1 VSKSNKQFSKPNKQA
16 VTAAR
21 QVAFSWLVGVIIKG
35 RSINELLAATAQDGY
50 STPTVSASS
59 NTITSLDPQQ
69 RAFAKQLLFGTI
81 RHYHQLKGIL
91 DQLLQKA
98 FKHKDQDL
106 AILLM
111 MGIYQLGYLSTADHA
126 ALSQSVEMTRKINKS
141 WASGLVN
148 GVLRQYLR
156 NKQSIEQQ
164 LSAANTFRYSHPN
177 WIINQIQQDWPD
189 QADQILQA
197 NNRQGP
203 MCLRVNTQQISRDAY
218 RAQLLALDLECE
230 PHPIAPDALLLTK
243 ACDVVQLPG
252 FSQGL
257 VTVQDA
263 APQLVVELLQL
274 QSGLRVLDGCAA
286 PGGKTTH
293 ILQRQADVKLV
304 SVELSESRM
313 QKIRQTLD
321 RMGLDCEL
329 KCADILQTDDWWD
342 GEAFD
347 RILIDVPCTASG
359 VIRRNPDI
367 KIHRTKQDLKN
378 TLALQQ
384 KILHSVWSLLKPGGI
399 LVYATCSL
407 FKQENEQQIDR
418 FLQTN
423 PAKLVVLPQQLASQL
438 ASHSQLGYQIL
449 PAEFEMDGF
458 YLCALKKP
466 Q

>member
-1 VSKSNKQFSKPNKQA
+1 MSKPSQQLSKSNNQA

-21 QVAFSWLVGVIIKG
+21 LVAFSWLVGVIIHG
-35 RSINELLAATAQDGY
+35 RSINELLAASPKKEDCA
-50 STPTVSASS
+50 SALSV
-59 NTITSLDPQQ
+59 TTSGIASLEPQQ
-69 RAFAKQLLFGTI
+69 RAFAKQLLFGTV

-98 FKHKDQDL
+98 FKQKDQDL
-106 AILLM
+106 SVLLM
-111 MGIYQLGYLSTADHA
+111 MGLYQLSYLSTADHA
-126 ALSQSVEMTRKINKS
+126 ALSQSVEMTRKINKN

-164 LSAANTFRYSHPN
+164 LSSANTFRYSHPN
-177 WIINQIQQDWPD
+177 WIINQIQQDWPV

-197 NNRQGP
+197 NNQQGP
-203 MCLRVNTQQISRDAY
+203 MCLRINTQQISRKDY
-218 RAQLLALDLECE
+218 QVQLSDLNLESK
-230 PHPIAPDALLLTK
+230 PHPVAQDALLLTK

-252 FSQGL
+252 FNQGL

-274 QSGLRVLDGCAA
+274 QPGLRVLDGCAA

-293 ILQRQADVKLV
+293 ILQRQADVSLV
-304 SVELSESRM
+304 SVELSKPRL
-313 QKIRQTLD
+313 QKIRHTLD
-321 RMGLDCEL
+321 RMGFDCDL
-329 KCADILQTDDWWD
+329 KCADILQQDDWWD
-342 GEAFD
+342 GKAFD
-347 RILIDVPCTASG
+347 RILIDVPCTATG

-378 TLALQQ
+378 TVALQQ

-407 FKQENEQQIDR
+407 FKQENERQMHQ

-423 PAKLVVLPQQLASQL
+423 PAEPVVLAQHLATQLV
-438 ASHSQLGYQIL
+438 SHSQLGYQIL
-449 PAEFEMDGF
+449 PGEFEMDGF